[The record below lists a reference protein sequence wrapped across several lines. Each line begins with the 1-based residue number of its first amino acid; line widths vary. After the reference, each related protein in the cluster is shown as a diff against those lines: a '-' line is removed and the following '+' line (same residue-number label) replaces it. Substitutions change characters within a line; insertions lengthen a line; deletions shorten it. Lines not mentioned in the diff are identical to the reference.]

1 MGGVSVKKT
10 KYRVW
15 LLLTV
20 LWTGLIFL
28 QSALPFDTS
37 RTESSGLLAFVQIF
51 LPWMSHN
58 MLRKAAHFIEFCV
71 LGVFMSTTFRYM
83 RNYILIKPLFFTLA
97 VALCDES
104 IQLFSPGRAAA
115 VQDVWLD
122 FSGAVFGALI
132 VWLIY
137 KLRRK

>member
-1 MGGVSVKKT
+1 MKKT

-15 LLLTV
+15 LILTV

-28 QSALPFDTS
+28 QSALPADSS
-37 RTESSGLLAFVQIF
+37 RTESAGLLAFVRVF

-58 MLRKAAHFIEFCV
+58 MLRKAAHFVEFGV
-71 LGVFMSTTFRYM
+71 LGFFMSKTFRHL
-83 RNYILIKPLFFTLA
+83 RNYILLKPLFFTLL
-97 VALCDES
+97 VALCDETV
-104 IQLFSPGRAAA
+104 QLFSPGRSAS

-122 FSGAVFGALI
+122 FSGAALGALL